1 MNKIILRDE
10 YLQTL
15 KEFKD
20 KDIIKI
26 VTGIRR
32 CGKSTLMQIFQG
44 YLKESGVQA
53 DHIIAINFE
62 DYDYED
68 LKQPRQLYKY
78 IKDRLVDDDMHY
90 VFFDEIQNVEDF
102 PKVVDSL
109 NLKPNVDLYLTGS
122 NAYMLSSEI
131 ATFLSGRY
139 VEVKM
144 LPLSFK
150 EYVKATG
157 DEKELSLKYQKY
169 LKFSSFPYAMMLD
182 EKEEVI
188 NQYLESIY
196 STVMLKDIISRKKI
210 TDVMMLESVIRF
222 MFDNI
227 GNLTSTKKI
236 SDTMTSDGRKVD
248 VKTVEKYITALEES
262 FVVYQAKRYDVKG
275 KNYLK
280 TLDKYYVVDIG
291 LRYMLLGSRNADT
304 GHILENIIYLELI
317 RRGYKVYVG
326 KVESEE
332 VDFVAMNSKGI
343 IYYQVAATVREE
355 STLLRELRPLQKI
368 TDHYP
373 KYIITLDEDPDAD
386 YDGIR
391 RINAL
396 QFLLGE
402 E

>member
-1 MNKIILRDE
+1 
-10 YLQTL
+10 
-15 KEFKD
+15 
-20 KDIIKI
+20 
-26 VTGIRR
+26 
-32 CGKSTLMQIFQG
+32 
-44 YLKESGVQA
+44 
-53 DHIIAINFE
+53 
-62 DYDYED
+62 
-68 LKQPRQLYKY
+68 
-78 IKDRLVDDDMHY
+78 
-90 VFFDEIQNVEDF
+90 
-102 PKVVDSL
+102 
-109 NLKPNVDLYLTGS
+109 
-122 NAYMLSSEI
+122 
-131 ATFLSGRY
+131 
-139 VEVKM
+139 
-144 LPLSFK
+144 
-150 EYVKATG
+150 
-157 DEKELSLKYQKY
+157 
-169 LKFSSFPYAMMLD
+169 
-182 EKEEVI
+182 
-188 NQYLESIY
+188 
-196 STVMLKDIISRKKI
+196 
-210 TDVMMLESVIRF
+210 

>member
-1 MNKIILRDE
+1 MKEVILRDE

-15 KEFKD
+15 KDFKD

-32 CGKSTLMQIFQG
+32 CGKSTLMQLFQN
-44 YLKESGVQA
+44 YLKEIGI
-53 DHIIAINFE
+53 DEKHIIAINFE

-68 LKQPRQLYKY
+68 LKQPKALYTY
-78 IKDRLVDDDMHY
+78 IKERLTDNNMYY
-90 VFFDEIQNVEDF
+90 VFFDEIQNVNDF

-109 NLKPNVDLYLTGS
+109 NLKSNVDLYLTGS

-139 VEVKM
+139 IEVKM

-150 EYVKATG
+150 EYVKAIG
-157 DEKELSLKYQKY
+157 DRKELGQKYLKY
-169 LKFSSFPYAMMLD
+169 LKFSSFPYAMML
-182 EKEEVI
+182 EENEEVI
-188 NQYLESIY
+188 QQYLESIY
-196 STVMLKDIISRKKI
+196 STVMLKDIISRNRI

-248 VKTVEKYITALEES
+248 VKTVEKYISALQES
-262 FVVYQAKRYDVKG
+262 FIVYQAKRYDVKG

-291 LRYMLLGSRNADT
+291 LRYMLLGSKNADT
-304 GHILENIIYLELI
+304 GHILENVIYLELI

-326 KVESEE
+326 KVENEE
-332 VDFVAMNSKGI
+332 VDFVAMNSKGT

-355 STLLRELRPLQKI
+355 STLARELRPLQKI

-373 KYIITLDEDPDAD
+373 KYILTLDEDPDAD

-391 RINAL
+391 RMNAL